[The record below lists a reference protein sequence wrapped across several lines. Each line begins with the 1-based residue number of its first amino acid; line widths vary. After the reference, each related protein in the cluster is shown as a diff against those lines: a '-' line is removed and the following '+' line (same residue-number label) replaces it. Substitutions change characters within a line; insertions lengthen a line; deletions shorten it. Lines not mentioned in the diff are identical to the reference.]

1 MGDDFLDLF
10 ADIEE
15 VNEVLRQCETE
26 FLEVKFYPRG
36 MGCPVSGCNGIMF
49 PTKTKF
55 TRHWEERHRI
65 QTRKF
70 LCPVAGCSAE
80 CRRMSDMKAHLRSK
94 QEKDPQRLET
104 ILLKC
109 QSVVRENKGYID
121 QGLFIFKGASVT
133 EETKTVLPTVQKI
146 AETVQSDKDRTG
158 SDKDRTGSDQDRTES
173 DKDRTGSDQ
182 DQILSDQD
190 QILSDQDQPLLK
202 RQRISL
208 EEYRDRSTAK
218 KESSG
223 TSMATKTSW
232 KDYSSLCLPVLP
244 NTREELQSCL
254 AWICNSMDQLG
265 RAREIAKRRLTDLE
279 EG

>member
-1 MGDDFLDLF
+1 MF

-15 VNEVLRQCETE
+15 VNEVLLQCERD
-26 FLEVKFYPRG
+26 FFEVKFYPRG
-36 MGCPVSGCNGIMF
+36 MACPVSGCNGIMF

-80 CRRMSDMKAHLRSK
+80 CRRKSDMKAHLRSK
-94 QEKDPQRLET
+94 HEKDPQRLET

-121 QGLFIFKGASVT
+121 PKLFIFKGASVT
-133 EETKTVLPTVQKI
+133 EETKTVLPTVQEI
-146 AETVQSDKDRTG
+146 AETAQSDKDRTG
-158 SDKDRTGSDQDRTES
+158 
-173 DKDRTGSDQ
+173 
-182 DQILSDQD
+182 SDQD

-208 EEYRDRSTAK
+208 EQYRDRITAK

-223 TSMATKTSW
+223 TSMATHTSW
-232 KDYSSLCLPVLP
+232 KDYPSLCLPVLP
-244 NTREELQSCL
+244 NTREEL
-254 AWICNSMDQLG
+254 
-265 RAREIAKRRLTDLE
+265 
-279 EG
+279 